1 MNVMIRDQSL
11 LYQTSETLLKK
22 QCIKDFILLLRKRK
36 LLFEE
41 QFGFRN
47 NRSAT
52 DALIDITG
60 RIRNACDKG
69 LYACGAF
76 LDFKKA
82 FDIVNYD
89 VPLSKLAHYGIR
101 GQANNCFHLYL
112 TQRVQFTSVR
122 RFNSRPH
129 LNSDG
134 VPQES
139 VLDPLLFIIFIKDLH
154 KSIRHSQMLHFA
166 DDTNLLY
173 INKSMKKINK
183 HINHDLSV
191 Q

>member
-89 VPLSKLAHYGIR
+89 VPFSKLAHYGIR
-101 GQANNCFHLYL
+101 GQANNCFHSYL
-112 TQRVQFTSVR
+112 TERVQFTSVR

-139 VLDPLLFIIFIKDLH
+139 VLDPLLFIIFINDLH

-173 INKSMKKINK
+173 INKSMKK
-183 HINHDLSV
+183 
-191 Q
+191 